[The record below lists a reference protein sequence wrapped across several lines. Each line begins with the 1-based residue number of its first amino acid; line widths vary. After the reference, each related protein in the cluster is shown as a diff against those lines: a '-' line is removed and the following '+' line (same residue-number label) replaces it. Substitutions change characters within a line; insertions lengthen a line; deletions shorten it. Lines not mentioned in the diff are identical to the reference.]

1 MSQDCRAQ
9 ASFCMGE
16 VTQMWQPTGRH
27 IGLIQEDQLPQI
39 LDAAVPVVP

>member
-1 MSQDCRAQ
+1 
-9 ASFCMGE
+9 MGE

-39 LDAAVPVVP
+39 FDAAVPVVP